1 MPTKPSGRKRPSR
14 DSSQRT
20 LTLPP
25 LGVLKPASPADKLW
39 SMTTQLSRDV
49 IRAFPK
55 VELHVHVE
63 ACITGDR
70 IESLAAEAGV
80 PMLRPVERLFE
91 YSSLV
96 EFLETFEWWCDLLRT
111 PETAEGVAYD
121 AAALLAADGIVYADV
136 LTGPRY
142 WEHVDD
148 RELIRALG
156 AGFERAHRDGL
167 TDCRLV
173 PSICREQSP
182 QWAMELVEWIGAE
195 SPTRVVGLGLDGN
208 EALLGRTTPKFED
221 AYARAGELGL
231 GRTVHA
237 GESSGPEGVHDV
249 LEYLHVDRIDHGVRA
264 IEDPDLTARLA
275 DEGNHAE
282 HHPDIERHHR
292 ALPRP
297 AESSDRPFHRC
308 RRTGHRQLR
317 RPAGH
322 ERQAVGRVR
331 GDGTNSRLES
341 RRPGCGD
348 TTGRRRGLL

>member
-1 MPTKPSGRKRPSR
+1 
-14 DSSQRT
+14 
-20 LTLPP
+20 
-25 LGVLKPASPADKLW
+25 
-39 SMTTQLSRDV
+39 
-49 IRAFPK
+49 
-55 VELHVHVE
+55 
-63 ACITGDR
+63 
-70 IESLAAEAGV
+70 
-80 PMLRPVERLFE
+80 MLRPVERLFE
-91 YSSLV
+91 YSTLA

-156 AGFERAHRDGL
+156 SGFERAHRDGL

-173 PSICREQSP
+173 PSISREQSP

-195 SPTRVVGLGLDGN
+195 RPTRVVGLGLDGN
-208 EALLGRTTPKFED
+208 EAVLGRTTPKFGE

-237 GESSGPEGVHDV
+237 GESSGPEGVRDV

-275 DEGNHAE
+275 DEGVTLNITPTSNVITGLYPDLPS
-282 HHPDIERHHR
+282 HP
-292 ALPRP
+292 
-297 AESSDRPFHRC
+297 
-308 RRTGHRQLR
+308 
-317 RPAGH
+317 
-322 ERQAVGRVR
+322 VGRFIDAGVPV
-331 GDGTNSRLES
+331 TVNSDDPLAMNVKLSGEFEAVARIHGWTLDDLVAAT
-341 RRPGCGD
+341 RRAADAAFCDETDRAALHATVDAFLAGEPGASI
-348 TTGRRRGLL
+348 